1 MDILEESKEKLFLN
15 EYNTHK
21 ISYKVSDD
29 ECSFCNVCFALNHN
43 AL

>member
-15 EYNTHK
+15 EYDTYK

-29 ECSFCNVCFALNHN
+29 ECSFCNVCLNLNHN

>member
-1 MDILEESKEKLFLN
+1 MDILQESKEKLYLN
-15 EYNTHK
+15 EYDTYK

-29 ECSFCNVCFALNHN
+29 KCSFCNVCLALNHN